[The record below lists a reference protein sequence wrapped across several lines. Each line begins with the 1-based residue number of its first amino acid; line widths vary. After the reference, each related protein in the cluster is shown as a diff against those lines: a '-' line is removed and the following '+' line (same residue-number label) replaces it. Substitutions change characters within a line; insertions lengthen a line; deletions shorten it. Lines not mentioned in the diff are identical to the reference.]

1 MPSWI
6 TGQDLTEADLPYIH
20 PLLEL
25 SFGDWVEQ
33 SEGFPWLSGWPIEL
47 LHPDYTVVAVA
58 GATAIDGLPVSWRR
72 ESAGPTAAGMALES
86 CRPALMRAD
95 EHEHPA
101 LRSRDTMAVPI
112 FSRSSGFVCAAIA
125 CSAPAGAAGAGE
137 LKLLQAAA
145 LHFKSCLYRR
155 FEHLFVEDQLHAA
168 SQASR
173 EDRRKDRLLEIMR
186 RMNDHIDVE
195 NVLAEVFSS
204 LEQMYPTCR
213 TNLFLSQDYSSINE
227 RVQPLAFH
235 HQDMDLC
242 WRAFMDGERR
252 EDGTGDFRRI
262 AFPLAGKQGVYGVL
276 RLDLAGEPFDDLD
289 LRFVSTLTS
298 GAGTAFEKARM
309 HEQANVLI
317 GELRLIN
324 ELTQRLN
331 SSLRLSDTIQFAT
344 SELLT
349 IFNADFCFI
358 LQLDMQLN
366 HFNVISSNVP
376 ELNNDV
382 FTIDYGFCGVML
394 ATKEPIIL
402 SDYHSATPV
411 RSRLLESTRSRSLI
425 ASPLLL
431 NGEVIGA
438 IMVTHRQPNHFSYE
452 NYKLLQVLSAH
463 IGLAVSNSSL
473 HAEVRR
479 MVITDNLTG
488 LYARHYLNERIQ
500 RKQEKDAS
508 GSLIVVDIDHFK
520 KNQRHLRSSGG
531 RRHSD
536 PSELHHSQ
544 RDPGE
549 RYRGALGRR
558 GARHLLAAAEPR
570 SDAQGGGAYPQP
582 RRGRD
587 RAQGYGVV
595 RRVRVVDGRRT
606 DQRRIAV
613 LPRGHGIVRSQAPRP
628 QLRDGR
634 LNAKLG
640 PGQGRETSACP
651 FCAAAFLIK
660 TSAVVQC

>member
-1 MPSWI
+1 MVQPRENLDSVRHPRAGTALRRAADDLPSWI
-6 TGQDLTEADLPYIH
+6 AGQDLTEADLPYIH
-20 PLLEL
+20 SLLEI
-25 SFGDWVEQ
+25 SFADWVEQ

-58 GATAIDGLPVSWRR
+58 GASTSAGLPVSWRR

-86 CRPALMRAD
+86 CRPALMRAE

-101 LRSRDTMAVPI
+101 LRSRDTLAVPI
-112 FSRSSGFVCAAIA
+112 FSRSTGFVCAAIA

-155 FEHLFVEDQLHAA
+155 FEHLFVEGQLHAA
-168 SQASR
+168 SRASK
-173 EDRRKDRLLEIMR
+173 EDQRKDRLLEIMR

-195 NVLAEVFSS
+195 NVLVEVFSS

-252 EDGTGDFRRI
+252 EDGAGEFRRI

-289 LRFVSTLTS
+289 MRFVSTLTS

-344 SELLT
+344 SELLS

-520 KNQRHLRSSGG
+520 KINDTYGHQVGDAILIQVSSIIRSAIRESDIAARWGGEELAIYLPQLSLDQTLKVAERIRSRVEEETAPKVTVSCGVSEWSSG
-531 RRHSD
+531 D
-536 PSELHHSQ
+536 
-544 RDPGE
+544 E
-549 RYRGALGRR
+549 RISVESLFYRADMALY
-558 GARHLLAAAEPR
+558 E
-570 SDAQGGGAYPQP
+570 
-582 RRGRD
+582 
-587 RAQGYGVV
+587 
-595 RRVRVVDGRRT
+595 
-606 DQRRIAV
+606 
-613 LPRGHGIVRSQAPRP
+613 
-628 QLRDGR
+628 
-634 LNAKLG
+634 AKH
-640 PGQGRETSACP
+640 QGRNCVT
-651 FCAAAFLIK
+651 
-660 TSAVVQC
+660 VG

>member
-1 MPSWI
+1 MVQPSEKLDSVRHHRAGFELYRAADDLPSWI
-6 TGQDLTEADLPYIH
+6 AGQELTEADLPYIH
-20 PLLEL
+20 QLLEK
-25 SFGDWVEQ
+25 SFGDWIEQ
-33 SEGFPWLSGWPIEL
+33 CEGFPWLSGWPIVL
-47 LHPDYTVVAVA
+47 LHPDYTAVAAA
-58 GATAIDGLPVSWRR
+58 GATSDAELPAAWHPDA
-72 ESAGPTAAGMALES
+72 AGPTAASMALES
-86 CRPALMRAD
+86 CRPALLRAED
-95 EHEHPA
+95 HEHPL
-101 LRSRDTMAVPI
+101 LRSRDTLAVPI
-112 FSRSSGFVCAAIA
+112 FTRSTGFVCAAIA

-145 LHFKSCLYRR
+145 LHFKSCMYRR
-155 FEHLFVEDQLHAA
+155 FEHLFIEDQLYAVHL
-168 SQASR
+168 ASR
-173 EDRRKDRLLEIMR
+173 EDQRRDRLLEIMR
-186 RMNDHIDVE
+186 RLNDHIDVE
-195 NVLAEVFSS
+195 NVLTEVFSS
-204 LEQMYPTCR
+204 LEQLYPTCR

-235 HQDMDLC
+235 QQDMDLC

-252 EDGTGDFRRI
+252 EDGEGDHRRI

-276 RLDLAGEPFDDLD
+276 RLDLSAEPFDDLD
-289 LRFVSTLTS
+289 MRFVSTLTS

-344 SELLT
+344 AELMT
-349 IFNADFCFI
+349 IFHADNCFI
-358 LQLDMQLN
+358 LQLDPQQN
-366 HFNVISSNVP
+366 HFSVISSNVP
-376 ELNNDV
+376 ELNREV
-382 FTIDYGFCGVML
+382 FSIDYGFCGVML

-411 RSRLLESTRSRSLI
+411 RSQLLEATRSRSLI

-452 NYKLLQVLSAH
+452 NYKLLQILSAH

-520 KNQRHLRSSGG
+520 KINDTYGHQVGDAILIQVSSIIRSAIRESDIAARWGG
-531 RRHSD
+531 E
-536 PSELHHSQ
+536 ELAI
-544 RDPGE
+544 
-549 RYRGALGRR
+549 YL
-558 GARHLLAAAEPR
+558 
-570 SDAQGGGAYPQP
+570 
-582 RRGRD
+582 
-587 RAQGYGVV
+587 
-595 RRVRVVDGRRT
+595 
-606 DQRRIAV
+606 
-613 LPRGHGIVRSQAPRP
+613 P
-628 QLRDGR
+628 QLSLDQTLKVAERIRSRVEEETAPKVTVSCGVSEWSSADER
-634 LNAKLG
+634 VSVESLFYRADMALYEAKH
-640 PGQGRETSACP
+640 QGRNCVT
-651 FCAAAFLIK
+651 IG
-660 TSAVVQC
+660 

>member
-1 MPSWI
+1 MVQPRENLDSVRHHHHAGVELKRATDDLPSWI
-6 TGQDLTEADLPYIH
+6 AGQDLTEADLPYIH
-20 PLLEL
+20 ELLQK

-33 SEGFPWLSGWPIEL
+33 SEGFPWLSGWPIVL
-47 LHPDYTVVAVA
+47 VHPDYAEVAVA
-58 GATAIDGLPVSWRR
+58 GASANAGLPASWRL
-72 ESAGPTAAGMALES
+72 EAAGPTAAGMALES
-86 CRPALMRAD
+86 CRPALMRAE
-95 EHEHPA
+95 EHVHPA
-101 LRSRDTMAVPI
+101 LRSRDTLAVPI
-112 FSRSSGFVCAAIA
+112 FSRSTGFVCAAIVCA
-125 CSAPAGAAGAGE
+125 APAGAAGAGE

-145 LHFKSCLYRR
+145 LHIKSCLYRR
-155 FEHLFVEDQLHAA
+155 FEHLFVESQLHASNRA
-168 SQASR
+168 KR

-242 WRAFMDGERR
+242 WRAFMDGEQR
-252 EDGTGDFRRI
+252 EDGVGEYRRI

-276 RLDLAGEPFDDLD
+276 RLDLSAEPFDDLD
-289 LRFVSTLTS
+289 MRFVSTLTS

-344 SELLT
+344 SELMS

-358 LQLDMQLN
+358 MQLDMQLN
-366 HFNVISSNVP
+366 HFSVISSNVP

-520 KNQRHLRSSGG
+520 KINDTYGHQVGDAILIQVSSIIRSAIRESDIAARWGG
-531 RRHSD
+531 E
-536 PSELHHSQ
+536 ELAI
-544 RDPGE
+544 
-549 RYRGALGRR
+549 YL
-558 GARHLLAAAEPR
+558 
-570 SDAQGGGAYPQP
+570 
-582 RRGRD
+582 
-587 RAQGYGVV
+587 
-595 RRVRVVDGRRT
+595 
-606 DQRRIAV
+606 
-613 LPRGHGIVRSQAPRP
+613 P
-628 QLRDGR
+628 QLSLDQTLKVAERIRSRVEEETAPKVTVSCGVSEWSAGDER
-634 LNAKLG
+634 ISVESLFYRADMALYEAKH
-640 PGQGRETSACP
+640 QGRNCVT
-651 FCAAAFLIK
+651 
-660 TSAVVQC
+660 VG